1 MSQGRDNLINSLAA
15 LFAKLEASKKDSKKR
30 CLAILEKQ
38 YNILQE
44 WPTPSINKE
53 DLGMI
58 RAEVYEDPDSRVP
71 TFFQPWS
78 LKQLLSF
85 KFDSS
90 DPKVVKDV
98 AISYESIDHGSYTL
112 RKNRFPLYARLRI
125 IHECFISEV
134 QAWPRESLGEIHT
147 LSFYTGWKFLE

>member
-1 MSQGRDNLINSLAA
+1 MT
-15 LFAKLEASKKDSKKR
+15 KKDTKER
-30 CLAILEKQ
+30 CLNILETQ
-38 YNILQE
+38 YKILQG
-44 WPTPSINKE
+44 WPTPSINKA

-58 RAEVYEDPDSRVP
+58 RSEVFEVSDWRVP
-71 TFFQPWS
+71 AFFQPWS

-112 RKNRFPLYARLRI
+112 RKNRFPFYARLRI

-134 QAWPRESLGEIHT
+134 QAWPRESLGETHT
-147 LSFYTGWKFLE
+147 LSFYTGWEFLE